1 MGRRRRIFF
10 YICFFPL
17 VLSFSYLL
25 CVYSVYK
32 RNAIYYES
40 HFERLGDP
48 FWLNHPRTYNRFR
61 EPHFGSHFIGGEV
74 ATKLKPQKDEKFIV
88 VTGNILSNEGEYL
101 GGYRTDVDK
110 TEERKKKK
118 KKEKYKK
125 ELKEKCRIDKK
136 ACEELKYLLD
146 PKISFTDID
155 RESFF
160 KSENDSQDLIGPSKP
175 DWNSYAD
182 KGFAIVGK
190 QGTLLRRLPHV
201 LIIGA
206 KKAGTRALLEFLR
219 LHPSIA
225 AAGAELHFFDR
236 FFYKGPSWYRSR
248 LPMSLEGQLTVEKT
262 PAYFVD
268 KDVPERVKKVLPTV
282 RLLLVVRDPVIRA
295 ISDYTQSMSKHN
307 SKLDFRSYVLKN
319 STSGLVNVVWGP
331 IRGGLYARHY
341 QRWRKFFPATSI
353 HVVSGENL
361 VQDPAEEMASV
372 QDFLNLERVIKDR
385 HFYFNATKGFPCLV
399 KSEKNG
405 KPHCLGFS
413 KGRTHPKVDSEVIQI
428 LRDFYRPF
436 NAKFYKL
443 VGRDFGW
450 Q

>member
-1 MGRRRRIFF
+1 MMTTSKEEIPWKAISSKDEISYTEIWIFTNSISHVDL
-10 YICFFPL
+10 YD
-17 VLSFSYLL
+17 LSL
-25 CVYSVYK
+25 YSALAKVYK

-61 EPHFGSHFIGGEV
+61 EPHFGSHFIGGE
-74 ATKLKPQKDEKFIV
+74 
-88 VTGNILSNEGEYL
+88 YL

-118 KKEKYKK
+118 KREKYKK

-160 KSENDSQDLIGPSKP
+160 KSENDSQDLNGPSKP

-295 ISDYTQSMSKHN
+295 ISDYTQSMRLVTIFYPINHSK
-307 SKLDFRSYVLKN
+307 
-319 STSGLVNVVWGP
+319 
-331 IRGGLYARHY
+331 
-341 QRWRKFFPATSI
+341 
-353 HVVSGENL
+353 
-361 VQDPAEEMASV
+361 
-372 QDFLNLERVIKDR
+372 
-385 HFYFNATKGFPCLV
+385 
-399 KSEKNG
+399 
-405 KPHCLGFS
+405 
-413 KGRTHPKVDSEVIQI
+413 
-428 LRDFYRPF
+428 
-436 NAKFYKL
+436 
-443 VGRDFGW
+443 
-450 Q
+450 

>member
-48 FWLNHPRTYNRFR
+48 FWLNHPRTYNRIR
-61 EPHFGSHFIGGEV
+61 EPHFGSHFIGGDV

-101 GGYRTDVDK
+101 GGYKTDVDK

-118 KKEKYKK
+118 KREKYKK
-125 ELKEKCRIDKK
+125 ELKEKCRIDKN
-136 ACEELKYLLD
+136 ACEELKYLLN
-146 PKISFTDID
+146 PKISFTDLEK
-155 RESFF
+155 ESFF
-160 KSENDSQDLIGPSKP
+160 KSENDSQDLNGPSKP

-182 KGFAIVGK
+182 KGFAIV
-190 QGTLLRRLPHV
+190 
-201 LIIGA
+201 
-206 KKAGTRALLEFLR
+206 
-219 LHPSIA
+219 
-225 AAGAELHFFDR
+225 
-236 FFYKGPSWYRSR
+236 
-248 LPMSLEGQLTVEKT
+248 
-262 PAYFVD
+262 
-268 KDVPERVKKVLPTV
+268 
-282 RLLLVVRDPVIRA
+282 
-295 ISDYTQSMSKHN
+295 
-307 SKLDFRSYVLKN
+307 
-319 STSGLVNVVWGP
+319 GLVNVVWGP

-361 VQDPAEEMASV
+361 VQDPADEMASV

-450 Q
+450 P